1 MATTQYTTSTI
12 PVEAY
17 LRGCVGYTVSDEAL
31 LSIFIKRGVEMG
43 TPAASLTTK
52 VLELCKADLY
62 VYCASL
68 PSTSATVED
77 ADAGWKHR
85 EGGIQKGVSDNGRL
99 MQMAN
104 YIYSKYGEATTKST
118 IKMNPLGM
126 KFHV

>member
-1 MATTQYTTSTI
+1 MATTQYTTDTF

-17 LRGCVGYTVSDEAL
+17 LRGCVGYSISDEVL
-31 LSIFIKRGVEMG
+31 LSIFIKRGVTVG
-43 TPAASLTTK
+43 TPAMALTTK

-68 PSTSATVED
+68 PSSSAVVED

-85 EGGIQKGVSDNGRL
+85 EGGAQKSISDNERL
-99 MQMAN
+99 IQMAN
-104 YIYSKYGEATTKST
+104 EIYRKYGEQTTKST

-126 KFHV
+126 KLHV